1 MFEGLEQCSQCKKWV
16 MEEELELGKCPECSA
31 VSGGNLEHEDEE
43 NLNLMDFENGAHEG
57 ITIL

>member
-31 VSGGNLEHEDEE
+31 VLENNPLHEKEE
-43 NLNLMDFENGAHEG
+43 IVNLMDFDNTEHEG